1 MYIPV
6 KSKTVNEWI
15 LEQKWIN
22 DIRDFSW
29 KPVCVDMM
37 KYRQL
42 FAIFL
47 FSRLVNMDER
57 VSIKNRLQYI
67 FILLTDASRNKIL
80 HRFTGV
86 SLQDAYPWSRIS
98 WRCMS
103 AKRAC
108 LEDTSAALGFS
119 TGVIYKFWFSFYL
132 GNMISERKFQHA
144 EIS

>member
-29 KPVCVDMM
+29 EPVCVDMM
-37 KYRQL
+37 KYCQL
-42 FAIFL
+42 AIFL
-47 FSRLVNMDER
+47 FSRKYGWER
-57 VSIKNRLQYI
+57 LIKNRLQYI

-86 SLQDAYPWSRIS
+86 SLQDAYPRSRIS
-98 WRCMS
+98 WRCMR